1 MGSGLGDVEV
11 SWRLRWFWA
20 LLVLS
25 CLVLFGSTAKL
36 WMGMSRG
43 RAVLKLSRRPERN
56 CSRKGLDVQDRLC
69 IIDYKFTSRETE
81 SGREQTSFASCEGG
95 MSQDGH
101 GPLFEVWRWR
111 RARLALP
118 TVILCTKTGFVSS
131 ARQVIRR
138 GMRRSTA
145 TTQRFVECPKHAT
158 PWLFE
163 QFAIGPCWF
172 QDAGLIVDCDAVPAM
187 YLVDVYRY

>member
-36 WMGMSRG
+36 WTGMSRG
-43 RAVLKLSRRPERN
+43 RAVLKLKVLKLSRRPERN

-81 SGREQTSFASCEGG
+81 SGREQTSFASCEWKGACHRTGMDHFLKSGG
-95 MSQDGH
+95 GGELVSPCQLSYYVRRQDSFH
-101 GPLFEVWRWR
+101 
-111 RARLALP
+111 LP
-118 TVILCTKTGFVSS
+118 VK
-131 ARQVIRR
+131 
-138 GMRRSTA
+138 
-145 TTQRFVECPKHAT
+145 
-158 PWLFE
+158 
-163 QFAIGPCWF
+163 
-172 QDAGLIVDCDAVPAM
+172 
-187 YLVDVYRY
+187 